1 MLLKMIPEAIS
12 AAWDQIS
19 YHIERALPEG
29 EKTDWTM
36 NNLLE
41 MLLLGQADCWTSY
54 DAEDNNKVNFIGVT
68 VPIYNGITGEKNL
81 LLYNVTNSVNMDLKT
96 SNRLWLEGVQAFKK
110 YAQANGY
117 KKLVSYFE
125 EDNHRSLRLVRRLG
139 ADVKYYME
147 LDMTAGD

>member
-1 MLLKMIPEAIS
+1 MLIKMIPEAIS

-29 EKTDWTM
+29 EKTERTM

-41 MLLLGQADCWTSY
+41 MLLVGQADCWTSY

-81 LLYNVTNSVNMDLKT
+81 LLYNVTNTDHMDLKT
-96 SNRLWLEGVQAFKK
+96 SNRLWFEGLQAFQK
-110 YAQANGY
+110 YMKANGFS
-117 KKLVSYFE
+117 KLVSYF
-125 EDNHRSLRLVRRLG
+125 DDKNNRAFRLAKRFG
-139 ADVKYYME
+139 AEIKYYIE
-147 LDMTAGD
+147 LGV

>member
-29 EKTDWTM
+29 EKTPATM

-41 MLLLGQADCWTSY
+41 MLLVGQAHCWTSY

-96 SNRLWLEGVQAFKK
+96 SNRLWLEGLQAFKK
-110 YAQANGY
+110 YSRANGY
-117 KKLVSYFE
+117 SKLVSYFDD
-125 EDNHRSLRLVRRLG
+125 DNNRSLRLSRRLG
-139 ADVKYYME
+139 ADIKYYIE
-147 LDMTAGD
+147 VDMTTGD

>member
-19 YHIERALPEG
+19 YQVERAMPEG
-29 EKTDWTM
+29 EKTETTM

-54 DAEDNNKVNFIGVT
+54 DSEDDNKVNFVGIT

-81 LLYNVTNSVNMDLKT
+81 LLYNVTNSINMDLKT

-110 YAQANGY
+110 YAKANGFS
-117 KKLVSYFE
+117 KLVSYFE
-125 EDNHRSLRLVRRLG
+125 TDNHRSLRLVKRLG
-139 ADVKYYME
+139 AEVKYYIE
-147 LDMTAGD
+147 LDMEA

>member
-1 MLLKMIPEAIS
+1 MIPEAIS